1 MESEHSFEP
10 GEIVY
15 LLAEIGVGER
25 IHEIGTRATVRTVNG
40 AGLTVEL
47 GGSSGAVSCAST
59 HVERAAARRT
69 RIRTRAYGP
78 VGASLRSATT

>member
-25 IHEIGTRATVRTVNG
+25 IHEIGTRATVHTVTA

-47 GGSSGAVSCAST
+47 GGSSGPVACAST
-59 HVERAAARRT
+59 HVERAIGRRT
-69 RIRTRAYGP
+69 RIRTRAQRP
-78 VGASLRSATT
+78 VGALLRSATT